1 MNIARQIK
9 SDLWFIG
16 ASDRR
21 LAQFENMMPIPRGVS
36 YNSYVLLDEKTV
48 MLDTADNAVGAQF
61 LENLEVVLMDRPL
74 DYLII
79 QHVEPDHLAL
89 LQEVL
94 LRYPQVT
101 VVCSM
106 MAARLMKQFFELNP
120 EPKFQIVKE
129 GDTLCT
135 GKHTFTFVT
144 AQMVHWPEV
153 IVSYESEYKILFSAD
168 AFGTFGALNGNLYA
182 DEVNFDRDW
191 LDDARRYYTNIVG
204 KYGVQ
209 VQALLKKAAELDI
222 RMICPLHGPIWR
234 ENLGY
239 FIHKYDLWS
248 KYEPEDK
255 AVMIVYGSMYGHTET
270 AATKLAGMLADKGIH
285 NIEMFDVS
293 VTHVSY
299 LVSESFRCSHIVLVA
314 PTYNGGLYPPMET
327 YLLDLQAHFFQ
338 GHTFAVVENGS
349 WAPMS
354 GSIIQKIFAEMKPN
368 AILGKTLSI
377 KSALKQTQLPD
388 LQEFVDTLAD
398 NVQ

>member
-1 MNIARQIK
+1 MNTARQIK

-21 LAQFENMMPIPRGVS
+21 LAQFENMMPVPRGIS
-36 YNSYVLLDEKTV
+36 YNSYIFLDEKTV

-61 LENLEVVLMDRPL
+61 LENMEAVLNGRTL

-89 LQEVL
+89 LKEVL
-94 LRYPQVT
+94 LRFPQVC

-106 MAARLMKQFFELNP
+106 MAVRLMKQFFDLDI
-120 EPKFQIVKE
+120 EPQFQMVKE

-153 IVSYESEYKILFSAD
+153 IVSYESVYKILFSAD

-204 KYGVQ
+204 KYGIQ
-209 VQALLKKAAELDI
+209 VQALLKKASKLDI
-222 RMICPLHGPIWR
+222 QMICSLHGPIWR

-239 FIHKYDLWS
+239 FIHKYNLWS

-255 AVMIVYGSMYGHTET
+255 SIMIVYGSMYGHTET
-270 AATKLAGMLADKGIH
+270 VASKLAGMLAEKGIR

-338 GHTFAVVENGS
+338 GHTFAVIENSS

-354 GSIIQKIFAEMKPN
+354 GNIIQKIFAEMKPN
-368 AILGKTLSI
+368 AILGKTLSV
-377 KSALKQTQLPD
+377 KSSLKQEQLSD
-388 LQEFVDTLAD
+388 LQELADTLVE
-398 NVQ
+398 NVK